1 MKKKI
6 ANGLELLLLLVSF
19 IILWLPTLTVTFAN
33 YSGDVTANTHVLGLL
48 PRGNV
53 YIIFFFYAVT
63 ALMCIISIF
72 VKPEHRDGKMHVIM
86 PVLLFLW
93 TVSGLKIDVG
103 TIVDKFVIVESRFPI
118 YPFLLC
124 LLGVFIISIA
134 KRSTIIAGIPTVK
147 MKSKTS
153 QADELKK
160 YKELLDSGVIT
171 QDEFD
176 EKKKQLLG
184 L

>member
-19 IILWLPTLTVTFAN
+19 VILWLPTLTVTFAN
-33 YSGDVTANTHVLGLL
+33 YSGDVTANAHALGLL

-103 TIVDKFVIVESRFPI
+103 TIVDEFVIVESRFPI

-124 LLGVFIISIA
+124 FLGFLLSV
-134 KRSTIIAGIPTVK
+134 
-147 MKSKTS
+147 S
-153 QADELKK
+153 Q
-160 YKELLDSGVIT
+160 SV
-171 QDEFD
+171 
-176 EKKKQLLG
+176 QLLSPAF
-184 L
+184 LR

>member
-6 ANGLELLLLLVSF
+6 ANGLELLFLLVSF
-19 IILWLPTLTVTFAN
+19 IILWIPTLTVTFTN
-33 YSGDVTANTHVLGLL
+33 YSGDVTANTHALGLL
-48 PRGNV
+48 IRWDV
-53 YIIFFFYAVT
+53 YVIFFFYAVT

-86 PVLLFLW
+86 PILLFLW
-93 TVSGLKIDVG
+93 TVSRLKIEVG

-147 MKSKTS
+147 IKSKTS
-153 QADELKK
+153 KTDELKK
-160 YKELLDSGVIT
+160 YKDLLDSGAIT
-171 QDEFD
+171 KDEYE